1 MITKPNSLF
10 NRGGDLEN
18 KYRVFVEKMK
28 EVTGEFQEEEDL
40 QPQLPNRQMANDST
54 LTADGQSRKAK
65 ASQMCHFEVPEPAS
79 PLQNGG

>member
-1 MITKPNSLF
+1 
-10 NRGGDLEN
+10 
-18 KYRVFVEKMK
+18 
-28 EVTGEFQEEEDL
+28 
-40 QPQLPNRQMANDST
+40 MANDST